1 MYVWAAASVV
11 LAGFWSR
18 RNWIWNHALQEN
30 KSETKWSADIRK
42 KRLKPPTDLTEP
54 QGKLKI

>member
-18 RNWIWNHALQEN
+18 PNWIWKQAPTKN
-30 KSETKWSADIRK
+30 KLETKWSADIR
-42 KRLKPPTDLTEP
+42 ES
-54 QGKLKI
+54 G

>member
-18 RNWIWNHALQEN
+18 RNWIWKHAP
-30 KSETKWSADIRK
+30 TRK
-42 KRLKPPTDLTEP
+42 
-54 QGKLKI
+54 QV